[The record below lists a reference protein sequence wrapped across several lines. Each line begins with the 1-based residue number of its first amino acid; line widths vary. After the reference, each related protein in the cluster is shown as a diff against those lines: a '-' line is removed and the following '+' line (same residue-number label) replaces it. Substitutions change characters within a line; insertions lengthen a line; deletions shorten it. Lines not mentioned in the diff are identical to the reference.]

1 MFGLDEIQALARYKT
16 IDNVK
21 DINIL
26 ISDSK
31 ITKICLIDW
40 NRYSEEHRDLFATS
54 LICYFR
60 YFILINNL
68 LHIPSDKKL
77 SPVSKD

>member
-26 ISDSK
+26 ISDLK
-31 ITKICLIDW
+31 ITKICLID
-40 NRYSEEHRDLFATS
+40 
-54 LICYFR
+54 
-60 YFILINNL
+60 
-68 LHIPSDKKL
+68 
-77 SPVSKD
+77 